1 MTNREFFE
9 AIVTLNPSDELTQ
22 FAVDAITKLDHRNEL
37 RKGQESKSKRENASV
52 KDSIVALVSACEEG
66 IIAVDIAKAL
76 STEESPISP
85 NKVTALCTALVK
97 DGILTAEKVKVGKS
111 KVNQYKVA

>member
-22 FAVDAITKLDHRNEL
+22 FAVDAIAKL
-37 RKGQESKSKRENASV
+37 
-52 KDSIVALVSACEEG
+52 VALVGACEDG